1 MKRYYQESVE
11 HDNYTH
17 LKIEEHLIK
26 KNYDEAVSE
35 YYKDLPVLEFKKVIQ
50 LYDIFHGKYNVYLSE
65 YQIGATT
72 EIYKTNFLTDPRY
85 KQSKSYEDYMVF
97 EEYRMMKMKEF
108 FQPAPFDFVVYRCVP
123 ELFKKNYCDK
133 GFTST
138 SLVPNKQFCVKE
150 SDLMIINIK
159 KGQLIYY
166 FAQYNFYFNQFEI
179 LLPPCC
185 FRNISQHNNIYT
197 YEIDSYKKDLEQE
210 NFILRN
216 RYRDHYRDEYLSKTT
231 RKRTRY

>member
-1 MKRYYQESVE
+1 MKRFYQESVE
-11 HDNYTH
+11 NHDDYTH
-17 LKIEEHLIK
+17 SKIEEHLIK

-35 YYKDLPVLEFKKVIQ
+35 YFKDLPILEFKKVIQ

-65 YQIGATT
+65 YQFGETV
-72 EIYKTNFLTDPRY
+72 IYKTNFLADIRY
-85 KQSKSYEDYMVF
+85 TQSKSYEDYMVF

-123 ELFKKNYCDK
+123 KLFKKNYFDK

-138 SLVPNKQFCVKE
+138 SLVPNKEFCVKE

-166 FAQYNFYFNQFEI
+166 FAQYNFHFNQFEI

-197 YEIDSYKKDLEQE
+197 YEIDSYTKDLEQE

-216 RYRDHYRDEYLSKTT
+216 QHVILRDLYLSKTT